1 MPDRPELMAIGD
13 SIYNGTRSLTTNAE
27 LAALAVPA
35 QVARAFGWGFR
46 TPSYPREILFDLED
60 LFRSGRFD
68 LDGLKQ
74 SVLANAQAWLDQ
86 GRWSD
91 EDCFDN
97 ISIAQTTIA
106 DQAALT
112 YNNSVSKI
120 AGLIDKVRDA
130 EGFDFVGVVPAL
142 YEAINA
148 SFLLNPSNDPASVFA
163 DRTPLEIVAE
173 RRPKRLLVNIGIN
186 DGIWTICLM
195 ATKDQFAPDAIA
207 TDMHDLGVRLNDMR
221 QAGRIDRVYLNL
233 LPKPSCVA
241 NLMPRVDPGALPRG
255 ADYFP
260 EYLGRLGQIG
270 GLSGAEMKALDQ
282 GVRDLNRRIADD
294 LTETFGGDGLSFVDA
309 YAMMELHD
317 NKHYRET
324 REHEIWIKDW
334 RINNV
339 PLQRWPHKGG
349 LYGLDNLHPTAVG
362 YAILAQAVCQRIE
375 AVEGLAPVAP
385 IDLAAA
391 FRSDSLLTDV
401 PRRLDISLLLINLV
415 VAFAALARPAA

>member
-35 QVARAFGWGFR
+35 QVARAFGWNFR
-46 TPSYPREILFDLED
+46 TPSYPRDVLFDLED

-74 SVLANAQAWLDQ
+74 SVLDNAQAWLDQ
-86 GRWSD
+86 GRWSAD
-91 EDCFDN
+91 DCFDN

-106 DQAALT
+106 DQASLT
-112 YNNSVSKI
+112 YNNNVSKI
-120 AGLIDKVRDA
+120 AGLIEAVRDA
-130 EGFDFVGVVPAL
+130 EGFDFVGVLPAL
-142 YEAINA
+142 YEAVNA
-148 SFLLNPSNDPASVFA
+148 SFLLNPSNDPASAFA
-163 DRTPLEIVAE
+163 DRTPLEILAQ

-195 ATKDQFAPDAIA
+195 ATKDQFSPDAIA

-221 QAGRIDRVYLNL
+221 QAGQIDRVYLNL

-270 GLSGAEMKALDQ
+270 GLSGAEMKTLDE

-294 LTETFGGDGLSFVDA
+294 LTETFGGEGLAFIDA
-309 YAMMELHD
+309 YGMMELHD

-362 YAILAQAVCQRIE
+362 YAILAQAVCRRIE
-375 AVEGLAPVAP
+375 EMEGLAPVAP

-391 FRSDSLLTDV
+391 FRSDSLLTDM

-415 VAFAALARPAA
+415 VGFAALARPGV

>member
-35 QVARAFGWGFR
+35 QVAQAFGWDFR
-46 TPSYPREILFDLED
+46 TPSYPRDVLFDLED
-60 LFRSGRFD
+60 LFRSDRFD
-68 LDGLKQ
+68 LDGLKR
-74 SVLANAQAWLDQ
+74 SVLENAQAWLDP
-86 GRWSD
+86 GRWSAD
-91 EDCFDN
+91 DCFDN

-112 YNNSVSKI
+112 YNNNVSTI
-120 AGLIDKVRDA
+120 ADLIDDVRQA
-130 EGFDFVGVVPAL
+130 QGFDFVGVLPAL

-163 DRTPLEIVAE
+163 DRTPLEILAQ
-173 RRPKRLLVNIGIN
+173 RKPKRLLVNIGIN

-195 ATKDQFAPDAIA
+195 ATKDQFKPDAIA
-207 TDMHDLGVRLNDMR
+207 TDMHDLGVRLSDMR
-221 QAGRIDRVYLNL
+221 QAGQIDRVYLNL

-270 GLSGAEMKALDQ
+270 GLSGAEMKTLDE

-294 LTETFGGDGLSFVDA
+294 LTETFGGEGLAFIDA
-309 YAMMELHD
+309 YGMMELHD

-362 YAILAQAVCQRIE
+362 YAILAQAVCRRIE
-375 AVEGLAPVAP
+375 EMEGLAPVAP

-391 FRSDSLLTDV
+391 FRSDSLLTDM

-415 VAFAALARPAA
+415 AAFAALARPGV